1 MDSDNVSESV
11 DDWEVLEFVGIDD
24 NGSIGSFLVKCWV
37 NNFKGADE
45 SIRVDFVCKSGINN
59 DSIEVAWFTGSEGGF
74 GELNVLVLYENGLEG

>member
-1 MDSDNVSESV
+1 VDSDDVSESV

-74 GELNVLVLYENGLEG
+74 GELNVLVLYYNGLEG